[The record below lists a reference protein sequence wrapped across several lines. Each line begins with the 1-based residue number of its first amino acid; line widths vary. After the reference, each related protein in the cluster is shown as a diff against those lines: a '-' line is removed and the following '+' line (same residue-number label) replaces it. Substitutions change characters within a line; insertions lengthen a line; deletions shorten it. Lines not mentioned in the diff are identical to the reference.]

1 MTRRMHVLVATLA
14 TSAAIGA
21 TLWLPTGSVFT
32 QEPPESPSPAE
43 IGEPWDFPQTA
54 DGQPDIQGMWIPAD
68 WGRPLETPLPSP
80 EPPPASREEPSTPR
94 KYSGGPPNE
103 AGWSDVPWGSD
114 STSIIVDPP
123 DGRIPWLPWAVKAK
137 TYVSAHQGSGAEPV
151 DPLFLDPVS
160 KCLPYGVPR
169 ISSPNPYSGYQFLQ
183 RPGMVVIHYEQG
195 HQYRIIR
202 LDGRPH
208 VGKNIR
214 MWNGNS
220 RGHWEGNTLVVDVTN
235 LNGKTWVFGRS
246 PSQVSAPFTSPELT
260 VVERFIFT
268 DFDTIH
274 YELTVTDPNL
284 YSRPWTI
291 STKAFVRAPEGHRL
305 YEYACYEG
313 NRTTDLITSG
323 NK

>member
-1 MTRRMHVLVATLA
+1 MTRQMHILVAALA
-14 TSAAIGA
+14 ATVA

-32 QEPPESPSPAE
+32 QEPSSPPEAATGS
-43 IGEPWDFPQTA
+43 EPWDFPQTA

-68 WGRPLETPLPSP
+68 WGRPLETPMPPP
-80 EPPPASREEPSTPR
+80 EPQTAPSAEPSTPR

-114 STSIIVDPP
+114 STAIIVDPP
-123 DGRIPWLPWAVKAK
+123 DGKIPWLPWAVEAK
-137 TYVSAHQGSGAEPV
+137 TYVSAHQGNGPEPV

-246 PSQVSAPFTSPELT
+246 PSQVSAPFTSPGLT
-260 VVERFIFT
+260 VVERFIFA
-268 DFDTIH
+268 DPDTIE

-305 YEYACYEG
+305 FEYACYEG

>member
-1 MTRRMHVLVATLA
+1 MRRRMKVPLDTLA
-14 TSAAIGA
+14 MSAAIGA
-21 TLWLPTGSVFT
+21 TLWLLAVSVFT
-32 QEPPESPSPAE
+32 QEMSELPVKSELAQ
-43 IGEPWDFPQTA
+43 PWDFPQTV
-54 DGQPDIQGMWIPAD
+54 DGQPDIQGMWIAAD
-68 WGRPLETPLPSP
+68 WGRPLEAPAPKAKPPSAA
-80 EPPPASREEPSTPR
+80 ESSTTR

-103 AGWSDVPWGSD
+103 PGWSDVPWGTD
-114 STSIIVDPP
+114 STPIIVDPP
-123 DGRIPWLPWAVKAK
+123 DARIPWLPWAVKAK
-137 TYVSAHQGSGAEPV
+137 TYVSAHQGNGPEPV

-183 RPGMVVIHYEQG
+183 REGMVVIHYEQG

-208 VGKNIR
+208 VGKNIK

-220 RGHWEGNTLVVDVTN
+220 RGHWNGNTLVVDVAN

-246 PSQVSAPFTSPELT
+246 PSQVSAPFTSADLT
-260 VVERFIFT
+260 VVERFIFS
-268 DFDTIH
+268 DIDTIH
-274 YELTVTDPNL
+274 YEVTMTDPSL
-284 YSRPWTI
+284 YSQPWTI

-313 NRTTDLITSG
+313 NRATDLITSD
-323 NK
+323 N